1 MTIVEK
7 IFYTLNEASKSL
19 LQLNANFYLI
29 GSSALALTGIELDKM
44 YDLDILVSERDAEF
58 LKEEWHNKLLKAH
71 ITSDNRLFSSK
82 FARYKF
88 SVLDIE
94 IMGDLKVFNKER
106 WQRLEIATTESILV
120 GNVEIKFPTLNEQ
133 KRILQL
139 FGREKDKQRIKLI
152 DNLLT

>member
-19 LQLNANFYLI
+19 LQLNDNFYLI